1 MKPPGIMP
9 TFVKPMDSYRCWAA
23 SLEATTALNCR
34 PRKPFLPQVS
44 MQFSTSLRPRP
55 RPREADATA
64 KLALAMRAAPDAVGM
79 QDVHAED
86 DAVHIGHHGGGLS
99 GEELVGVLL
108 G

>member
-55 RPREADATA
+55 RPREAEATA
-64 KLALAMRAAPDAVGM
+64 KLALAMCAQRPMPLGCRMYMPKMMPFTSATMVAV
-79 QDVHAED
+79 
-86 DAVHIGHHGGGLS
+86 
-99 GEELVGVLL
+99 
-108 G
+108 